1 MLLGRDCKLPKSHCT
16 NCGTPTDGASC
27 VAEDRFPSPGDF
39 TICIKCGHLMCFTD
53 ELGLRE
59 PTDAELV
66 TIAGDDRLI
75 LATAMLGA
83 ITKNAEK

>member
-1 MLLGRDCKLPKSHCT
+1 
-16 NCGTPTDGASC
+16 
-27 VAEDRFPSPGDF
+27 
-39 TICIKCGHLMCFTD
+39 MCFTD